1 MKLAARL
8 ARMFGRRR
16 VALQDF
22 DGEVTIRWAKK
33 TPFGLTCYRMG
44 LDIAPCLLLEDG
56 SVKVCDFVTA
66 WKYDEC

>member
-22 DGEVTIRWAKK
+22 DGEVTIRWAKN
-33 TPFGLTCYRMG
+33 TAFGLTCDRMG
-44 LDIAPCLLLEDG
+44 LNIAPCTLLEDG
-56 SVKVCDFVTA
+56 SVTRCSFVTA

>member
-22 DGEVTIRWAKK
+22 DGEVTIRWAKRNA
-33 TPFGLTCYRMG
+33 FGLSCYRFPYG
-44 LDIAPCLLLEDG
+44 VRPCFLKEDG
-56 SVKVCDFVTA
+56 TVAQPNWVKL